1 MSEALEIQQIV
12 EHLQSV
18 LENLVTRGLRTAGP
32 AERNALGTLGD
43 EFTRIGAGHLAEQV
57 LSLREA
63 IENDAREAPERLLKT
78 QASLR
83 LFERILT
90 LEVARAS
97 LAAWN
102 AVQENADGSE
112 AE

>member
-18 LENLVTRGLRTAGP
+18 LENLVTRGLRAAGV
-32 AERNALGTLGD
+32 AERNALATLGA
-43 EFTRIGAGHLAEQV
+43 EFTRIGAGHLAERV
-57 LSLREA
+57 LVLREA
-63 IENDAREAPERLLKT
+63 IENDHRDAPERLLKT

-90 LEVARAS
+90 LEVARAA
-97 LAAWN
+97 LKHWQAAR
-102 AVQENADGSE
+102 EEADGAE